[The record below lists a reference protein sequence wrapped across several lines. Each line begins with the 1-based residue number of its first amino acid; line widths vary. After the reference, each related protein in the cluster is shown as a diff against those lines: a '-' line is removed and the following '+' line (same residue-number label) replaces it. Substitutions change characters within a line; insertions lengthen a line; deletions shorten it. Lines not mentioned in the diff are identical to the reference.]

1 MIIKE
6 RSCNW
11 CSGWLRLNAG
21 AALVVTLT
29 LQVSAIAAEV
39 PAAAVDRGTPSH
51 IDAVSS
57 DVDVR
62 QKVYFAGPTK
72 GFVAKALSAYLP
84 AGTESNY
91 DILVI
96 GDADRGGS
104 ATLELAR
111 KALAEGKEVVL
122 DAASDGSAQSAHA
135 NTLRALAGTSIDSGA
150 VRVKKADRGYYVTPI
165 DTPEVVQKK
174 LQMAAANA
182 QSQESDS
189 KPSVNSVQNI
199 FGIQSKEPAQ

>member
-6 RSCNW
+6 RRCNQGG
-11 CSGWLRLNAG
+11 GWWRFTAG
-21 AALVVTLT
+21 TALVVTLT
-29 LQVSAIAAEV
+29 LQVSAVASAV
-39 PAAAVDRGTPSH
+39 PAAALDSVTPSD
-51 IDAVSS
+51 IKAVAADA
-57 DVDVR
+57 DVR

-72 GFVAKALSAYLP
+72 GFVAKALSASLP
-84 AGTESNY
+84 AGTESSY

-135 NTLRALAGTSIDSGA
+135 NTLPLEGA
-150 VRVKKADRGYYVTPI
+150 TRIV
-165 DTPEVVQKK
+165 
-174 LQMAAANA
+174 
-182 QSQESDS
+182 
-189 KPSVNSVQNI
+189 
-199 FGIQSKEPAQ
+199 